1 MSVIELNR
9 GETTY
14 RNDCLDAWIRGIR
27 QYKVLTPR
35 EEEEVIIKYKGG
47 DRKMLDILIEGNQR
61 FLLAAARS
69 YSRNADD
76 ILELISEGNLA
87 LIDAIE
93 RFDLTYGIRF
103 LSYASYYIRRSML
116 LWLKNKGCVKVRIIP
131 VVGEYIKKVKK
142 EWLKERGYDIPDWV
156 LSELVCS
163 EFEDKLKKRPV
174 YLSGCKTVYNE
185 ETVLEEAG
193 GSTVIERA
201 CPSYNDAVDKMSFDD
216 AKTMSLEFIE
226 EICRDELECAVIVY
240 SYGLFGKK
248 ELADYSIGLK
258 YGMDADE
265 VSIMRKRILA
275 RMRRMAMRGYAKG
288 ERRNF
293 IDFIEN
299 EL

>member
-47 DRKMLDILIEGNQR
+47 DRKMLDVIIGSNQR
-61 FLLAAARS
+61 FLLAAAKS

-87 LIDAIE
+87 LIDAIDK
-93 RFDLTYGIRF
+93 FDLTYGIRF
-103 LSYASYYIRRSML
+103 ISYASYYIRRSML
-116 LWLKNKGCVKVRIIP
+116 LWMKNKGCVKVRIIP
-131 VVGEYIKKVKK
+131 VVSEYIKKVKK
-142 EWLKERGYDIPDWV
+142 EWMSDNGYEIPDWV

-163 EFEDKLKKRPV
+163 KFESKLKKRPV
-174 YLSGCKTVYNE
+174 YMSGCKTVYNE

-193 GSTVIERA
+193 GSTVIERNF
-201 CPSYNDAVDKMSFDD
+201 PSYNEALERISLDD
-216 AKTMSLEFIE
+216 IKEMSLELINN
-226 EICRDELECAVIVY
+226 ICRDEIECAVIVY
-240 SYGLFGKK
+240 SYGLFGKN
-248 ELADYSIGLK
+248 ELTDYSIGLK
-258 YGMDADE
+258 YGMDE
-265 VSIMRKRILA
+265 NKVLSMRKNILA
-275 RMRRMAMRGYAKG
+275 RMRKMVKMGYLKNKT
-288 ERRNF
+288 R
-293 IDFIEN
+293 DFIGFIEK